1 MQDRQAPLL
10 ILQFSFTKLFFVDKT
25 ESTGVYN
32 TIRSI
37 KNYACMPLPM
47 YGKFLV
53 IIILVI
59 AFTATIAG
67 TTTTVVGQ
75 NQTINLTALFTPDT
89 DTDNDTNDTT
99 TATTLENITAANNM
113 STTSAVTTT
122 AANVTAINNMTIED
136 AKELYLSV
144 WNQTEFN
151 ATFSTFVEPFS
162 AAGYGV
168 YEERSNVFAPGETI
182 VLYVEPVGFAHRQ
195 IIDEEGGNNNTLYF
209 MNMTADYEIA
219 AANGTEL
226 QLIEDVQA
234 GSITSHRPNTEMPL
248 TLTITPEVQP
258 LPIGDYIITYSVTD
272 EVSGESFELEKE
284 ITVAERE

>member
-1 MQDRQAPLL
+1 MYD
-10 ILQFSFTKLFFVDKT
+10 KFF
-25 ESTGVYN
+25 
-32 TIRSI
+32 
-37 KNYACMPLPM
+37 
-47 YGKFLV
+47 
-53 IIILVI
+53 IIIIIIVVI

-67 TTTTVVGQ
+67 TSATTVVGQ
-75 NQTINLTALFTPDT
+75 NQTLNLTTLLTPDT
-89 DTDNDTNDTT
+89 NNADDDDDDTT
-99 TATTLENITAANNM
+99 TMTLANTTA
-113 STTSAVTTT
+113 
-122 AANVTAINNMTIED
+122 AANVTTTNNMTIEA

-151 ATFSTFVEPFS
+151 TTFSTFVEPFS

-182 VLYVEPVGFAHRQ
+182 VLYVEPVGFAHEQ
-195 IIDEEGGNNNTLYF
+195 VIGEEGGSNNNNNSTLYL

-226 QLIEDVQA
+226 QLIEDVQV
-234 GSITSHRPNTEMPL
+234 GSITSHRPNTEMFL
-248 TLTITPEVQP
+248 TLTLAPEVQP
-258 LPIGDYIITYSVTD
+258 FPVGNYVITYSVTD

>member
-1 MQDRQAPLL
+1 MH
-10 ILQFSFTKLFFVDKT
+10 
-25 ESTGVYN
+25 
-32 TIRSI
+32 
-37 KNYACMPLPM
+37 MPLPM
-47 YGKFLV
+47 YDKFF
-53 IIILVI
+53 IIIIIVVVI
-59 AFTATIAG
+59 TFTATIAG
-67 TTTTVVGQ
+67 TTITVVGQ
-75 NQTINLTALFTPDT
+75 QQNQTVNLTALFTQVT
-89 DTDNDTNDTT
+89 NNDTT
-99 TATTLENITAANNM
+99 TTTETLANNTATNM
-113 STTSAVTTT
+113 TTT
-122 AANVTAINNMTIED
+122 ANATNVTATDNMTIED
-136 AKELYLSV
+136 ARKLYLSV

-234 GSITSHRPNTEMPL
+234 GSIFNHRPTTEMPL

>member
-1 MQDRQAPLL
+1 
-10 ILQFSFTKLFFVDKT
+10 
-25 ESTGVYN
+25 
-32 TIRSI
+32 
-37 KNYACMPLPM
+37 M

-53 IIILVI
+53 AIIVVI
-59 AFTATIAG
+59 AFTAAIAG

-75 NQTINLTALFTPDT
+75 NQTINLTALLTPDT
-89 DTDNDTNDTT
+89 NNDDTT
-99 TATTLENITAANNM
+99 TATTLANLTAANNR
-113 STTSAVTTT
+113 SNTSAAATT
-122 AANVTAINNMTIED
+122 AANVTATNNMTIED

-168 YEERSNVFAPGETI
+168 YEERSNIFAPGETI
-182 VLYVEPVGFAHRQ
+182 VLYVEPVGFAHEQ
-195 IIDEEGGNNNTLYF
+195 VIDEEGGSNNNSTLYL

-226 QLIEDVQA
+226 QLIEDVQV
-234 GSITSHRPNTEMPL
+234 GSITSHRPNTEMFL
-248 TLTITPEVQP
+248 TLTLAPEVQP
-258 LPIGDYIITYSVTD
+258 FPVGNYVITYSVTD

-284 ITVAERE
+284 ITVAERVV

>member
-1 MQDRQAPLL
+1 MYD
-10 ILQFSFTKLFFVDKT
+10 KFF
-25 ESTGVYN
+25 
-32 TIRSI
+32 II
-37 KNYACMPLPM
+37 
-47 YGKFLV
+47 V
-53 IIILVI
+53 IIVTT
-59 AFTATIAG
+59 FTATIAG
-67 TTTTVVGQ
+67 TTITVVGQ
-75 NQTINLTALFTPDT
+75 QQQQHQNQTVNLTALFTQAT
-89 DTDNDTNDTT
+89 NNDTT
-99 TATTLENITAANNM
+99 TTTETLANNTATNM
-113 STTSAVTTT
+113 TTTT
-122 AANVTAINNMTIED
+122 ASATNVTTIDNMTIED
-136 AKELYLSV
+136 AKDLYLSV

-209 MNMTADYEIA
+209 MNMTADYKIA